1 MFRNI
6 LIILILFTVAA
17 MCISGES
24 LFLYVEENTNGEPGP
39 FPPPVKE
46 GIFNGLFERDFIVFD
61 SGDKQTF
68 DVDWKGRHFL
78 PLLDIAK
85 RGGADF
91 VVALLVEASEKRE
104 AGKKTSVTVKASYYL
119 VSAENGKIIDRGDI
133 TDNNTNEDDDRN
145 HEAVGFDVGMK
156 ISEFIGR
163 SIDKYLDQL

>member
-6 LIILILFTVAA
+6 LIFLFLFTVAA
-17 MCISGES
+17 ISVSGEA
-24 LFLYVEENTNGEPGP
+24 LFLYVEERTNGEPGP

-46 GIFNGLFERDFIVFD
+46 GIYNGLFERDFIVFD

-78 PLLDIAK
+78 PLIDIAK
-85 RGGADF
+85 KGGADF
-91 VVALLVEASEKRE
+91 VVALLVDAREERGADEKI
-104 AGKKTSVTVKASYYL
+104 TVTVKASYYL
-119 VSAENGKIIDRGDI
+119 VSAESGKIIEKGDI
-133 TDNNTNEDDDRN
+133 TDDNGNEDDERN

-163 SIDKYLDQL
+163 SIDKYLNQL